1 MTLSNI
7 LCIKDLEEAANP
19 VLSKTVRGTYHF
31 YSSAKSS

>member
-19 VLSKTVRGTYHF
+19 VLTKTVRGEY
-31 YSSAKSS
+31 YLYLIN